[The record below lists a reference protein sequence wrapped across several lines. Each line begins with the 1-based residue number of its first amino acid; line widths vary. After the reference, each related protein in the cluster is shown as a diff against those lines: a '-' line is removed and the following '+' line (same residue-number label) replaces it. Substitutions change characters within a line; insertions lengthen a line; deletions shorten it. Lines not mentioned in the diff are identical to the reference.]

1 MSATE
6 ILPNLWLGSILAAK
20 NKSFFDQN
28 DIHIVINCSTDIPF
42 YSNYT
47 VNVRVP
53 VNDNLKTEEV
63 NKLEKYLP
71 ITTDFM
77 NKNLLNGK
85 NILVHCYAGKQRS
98 AAVVAAYLVK
108 FANMSLTDSVQSI
121 QTKRAVAFKP
131 AINFQK
137 ALQRF
142 EATLV

>member
-20 NKSFFDQN
+20 NKSFFDAN
-28 DIHIVINCSTDIPF
+28 NINIVVNCSTDIPF

-53 VNDNLKTEEV
+53 VNDNLKPEEIE
-63 NKLEKYLP
+63 KLLKYLP
-71 ITTDFM
+71 ITTDFI

-98 AAVVAAYLVK
+98 AAMIAAYLIK
-108 FANMSLTDSVQSI
+108 YANMTVADSIQSI
-121 QTKRAVAFKP
+121 QTKRAVAFQP
-131 AINFQK
+131 SINFRKSLHQ
-137 ALQRF
+137 F
-142 EATLV
+142 EAQLV